1 MINSPP
7 PSPSPIKG
15 GGNRVERMDSWID
28 YLKRGLARKTAGEEL
43 PGAGGQAKIRN
54 NLKNLYP
61 FALRHWRKGALGGV
75 LILVASLLT
84 FPQPL
89 IFRYLIDSVIL
100 SSRADLLMGA
110 VLLLLGVAI
119 LEKLANLWQEF
130 YFARFEQEVLLD
142 LQNSLVE
149 RALHFPKSF
158 YDRQETGYLMARL
171 SSDVQGLRWF
181 LSSGVVHLAGNALRF
196 IGGLV
201 FLLYLEWRLTVA
213 VLIILPGLLFCI
225 RFFASKIHLLSHQK
239 MEQEARVQSR
249 FQESLSSLSLIK
261 AFSRE
266 MQTLG
271 RLISEIK
278 RGRQLSL
285 EQSTLHSVASLIIES
300 TPGIARAILLALG
313 GYWVMTGHWT
323 LGSLLAFQAY
333 LGYVFGPAQ
342 ALASANLQIQQAR
355 ASLER
360 ISALFEIVPEENCG
374 VGIQAGKLKGQVEF
388 KEVTFAYDS
397 REPVLE
403 NISFRIQPGE
413 HVAIAG
419 PSGVGKTTLVSLIL
433 RFYKPASGEIYFD
446 GRPASEYEV
455 SSLRRRIGYVAQNT
469 LLLSGT
475 IMENLRYGNPE
486 ASEAEVRRA
495 ASAAEIDEFIRGL
508 PLGYETPIGEN
519 GVHLS
524 EGQRQRLSIARAL
537 VKDPDILILD
547 EPTSALDTPTE
558 ESIFRALP
566 ALLRGKTLFVVAHRL
581 PTIQDA
587 DRVLLLDENRM
598 VAVGTHGSLWERYPY
613 YRSLLTAREERM
625 KEPAFLGDLAP
636 GGLRAV

>member
-1 MINSPP
+1 M
-7 PSPSPIKG
+7 
-15 GGNRVERMDSWID
+15 ERMDSWID
-28 YLKRGLARKTAGEEL
+28 YLKRGLARKTAGEEV
-43 PGAGGQAKIRN
+43 PGTGGQAKIRT

-75 LILVASLLT
+75 LILVASLFT

-100 SSRADLLMGA
+100 SRRADLLMGA
-110 VLLLLGVAI
+110 VLLLLGVAVF
-119 LEKLANLWQEF
+119 EKLSNLWQEF
-130 YFARFEQEVLLD
+130 YFSRFEQEALLD
-142 LQNSLVE
+142 LQNTLLE
-149 RALHFPKSF
+149 RALRFSKSF

-181 LSSGVVHLAGNALRF
+181 LSSGVVHLAANALRF

-201 FLLYLEWRLTVA
+201 FLLYLEWRLTVV
-213 VLIILPGLLFCI
+213 VLIILPGLLLSI
-225 RFFASKIHLLSHQK
+225 RFFASRIHLLSHQN
-239 MEQEARVQSR
+239 MEQEARVQSGL
-249 FQESLSSLSLIK
+249 QESLSSVSLIK
-261 AFSRE
+261 AFSKE

-300 TPGIARAILLALG
+300 TPGIARAALLALG
-313 GYWVMTGHWT
+313 GYWVMTEHWT

-374 VGIQAGKLKGQVEF
+374 VGIQVEKMKGQVEF
-388 KEVTFAYDS
+388 KDVTFGYDS

-413 HVAIAG
+413 HVAIVG

-455 SSLRRRIGYVAQNT
+455 SSLRRRIGYVSQST

-475 IMENLRYGNPE
+475 IVENLRYGNPE
-486 ASEAEVRRA
+486 ASEEEVRRA

-547 EPTSALDTPTE
+547 EPTSALDSPTE
-558 ESIFRALP
+558 KSIFQALP

-581 PTIQDA
+581 PTVQDA
-587 DRVLLLDENRM
+587 DRVLLLNENRM
-598 VAVGTHGSLWERYPY
+598 VALGTHGALWEEYPY
-613 YRSLLTAREERM
+613 YRSLVADRE
-625 KEPAFLGDLAP
+625 
-636 GGLRAV
+636 RAVEPVFRRELTPRGLHVT

>member
-1 MINSPP
+1 
-7 PSPSPIKG
+7 
-15 GGNRVERMDSWID
+15 MDSWID
-28 YLKRGLARKTAGEEL
+28 YLKRGLTRKMAGEQL
-43 PGAGGQAKIRN
+43 PGAGGQAKIRA
-54 NLKNLYP
+54 NLKNLSP
-61 FALRHWRKGALGGV
+61 FALRHWRKGALGGL
-75 LILVASLLT
+75 LILIASLVS

-100 SSRADLLMGA
+100 SRQPDLLMGA
-110 VLLLLGVAI
+110 ILLLLGVAI
-119 LEKLANLWQEF
+119 SEKLANLWQEF

-142 LQNSLVE
+142 LQNSLLE
-149 RALHFPKSF
+149 RALRFPKSF

-181 LSSGVVHLAGNALRF
+181 LSSGVVHLAGNVLRF
-196 IGGLV
+196 IGGMV
-201 FLLYLEWRLTVA
+201 FLFYLEWRLSVV
-213 VLIILPGLLFCI
+213 VLIILPGFLVCI
-225 RFFASKIHLLSHQK
+225 RFFGAKIHLLSHQN

-261 AFSRE
+261 AFSKE
-266 MQTLG
+266 MHTLG

-285 EQSTLHSVASLIIES
+285 EQSTLHSVASLIIDS
-300 TPGIARAILLALG
+300 TPGIARAALLALG

-333 LGYVFGPAQ
+333 LAYVFGPTQ
-342 ALASANLQIQQAR
+342 ALASANLQLQQAR

-360 ISALFEIVPEENCG
+360 ISALFEIVPEENWG
-374 VGIQAGKLKGQVEF
+374 AGIPVGKLKGKVEF
-388 KEVTFAYDS
+388 KNVTFAYDS

-413 HVAIAG
+413 HVAIVG
-419 PSGVGKTTLVSLIL
+419 PSGVGKTTLLSLIL

-455 SSLRRRIGYVAQNT
+455 SALRRRIGYVSQST

-486 ASEAEVRRA
+486 ASENEVRRA
-495 ASAAEIDEFIRGL
+495 ASVAEIHEFIRGL
-508 PLGYETPIGEN
+508 AGGYETPIGEN

-537 VKDPDILILD
+537 VKDPDILIFD

-558 ESIFRALP
+558 KFIFQALP
-566 ALLRGKTLFVVAHRL
+566 ALLREKTLFVVAHRL

-598 VAVGTHGSLWERYPY
+598 VAAGTHESLWEMYPY
-613 YRSLLTAREERM
+613 YRSLVGAREE
-625 KEPAFLGDLAP
+625 KVNEPVFLRDLAA
-636 GGLRAV
+636 GGLRAG

>member
-1 MINSPP
+1 M
-7 PSPSPIKG
+7 
-15 GGNRVERMDSWID
+15 ERMDSWID
-28 YLKRGLARKTAGEEL
+28 YLKRGLARKMAGEEL
-43 PGAGGQAKIRN
+43 PGASGPAKIRA
-54 NLKNLYP
+54 NLKSLYP
-61 FALRHWRKGALGGV
+61 YAFRHWRKGALGGV
-75 LILVASLLT
+75 LILIASLLT

-100 SSRADLLMGA
+100 SRQADLLIGA

-119 LEKLANLWQEF
+119 LEKLASLWEEF

-142 LQNSLVE
+142 LQNSLLE
-149 RALHFPKSF
+149 RALRFPKSF

-181 LSSGVVHLAGNALRF
+181 LSSGVVHLAANALRF

-201 FLLYLEWRLTVA
+201 FLLYLEWRLTVV
-213 VLIILPGLLFCI
+213 VLIILPILLVCI
-225 RFFASKIHLLSHQK
+225 RFFAIRIHLLSHQN

-278 RGRQLSL
+278 KGRQLSL
-285 EQSTLHSVASLIIES
+285 EQSTLHSVASLIIDS
-300 TPGIARAILLALG
+300 SPGIARAILLALG

-360 ISALFEIVPEENCG
+360 ISALFEILPEENCG

-388 KEVTFAYDS
+388 KNVTFAYDA

-403 NISFRIQPGE
+403 NISFRVLPGE
-413 HVAIAG
+413 RVAIVG

-433 RFYKPASGEIYFD
+433 RFYKPAAGEIYFD

-475 IMENLRYGNPE
+475 VIDNLRYGNPE
-486 ASEAEVRRA
+486 ASEEEVRRA
-495 ASAAEIDEFIRGL
+495 ACAAEIDEFIRSL
-508 PLGYETPIGEN
+508 PLGYETSIGEN

-558 ESIFRALP
+558 KSIFRALP

-587 DRVLLLDENRM
+587 DRVLLLEENRM
-598 VAVGTHGSLWERYPY
+598 VAAGTHWWLWERYPY
-613 YRSLLTAREERM
+613 YRSLLVAREAPM
-625 KEPAFLGDLAP
+625 KELAFSGDLAP
-636 GGLRAV
+636 GGFRAV